1 MGIAFVDQLSEL
13 DDDALTSRFRE
24 LELQRRSI
32 EAEMA
37 CIVRAGEQREL
48 HALDGHR
55 SMKHWVTAQT
65 NGPSAD
71 AARLRRLARAF
82 DVVPELVDAL
92 AEGRV
97 GVPQAYEVARLGSN
111 PRVRDQ
117 LDSMGSTLLRH
128 AEHLGFD
135 DFRVVTR
142 RWETLAD
149 LDGAERNDE
158 ISHERRSAS
167 VLDVDGSLSV
177 RATGGTGMVTAEMIG
192 IFQQFVD
199 AEFDKDVAARTAAFG
214 PDAPASKLPRTDA
227 QRRYDAM
234 VAVFRAAV
242 VAPADGVAPTPIVN
256 VVVGFQT
263 LQRILA
269 RRGMGLEPEPLR
281 PEDVAVERIES
292 STGVTLAP
300 DDVVAACLSGV
311 VRRVVIDSAGVV
323 VDAGRKRRLFTGV
336 ARELA
341 LLLWQRCGHLGC
353 TVPADRCQVDHMAEW
368 DADDGPTDQSNAH
381 PRCDTHNPFKSKH
394 RLRSVRDPNGY
405 IVDYRA
411 DGTPMLPAGRR
422 PPDDTPPDDTPP
434 IGAVADTEL
443 HDVWH
448 RLVAD
453 RTARRSWEHRVHRTT
468 AECLRTA
475 AGVAAAVEAIT
486 RSSDG

>member
-1 MGIAFVDQLSEL
+1 MALGLVDRIAGC
-13 DDDALTSRFRE
+13 DDDVLTARFRE

-37 CIVRAGEQREL
+37 CIVRAGERRGL
-48 HALDGHR
+48 HTVDGHR
-55 SMKHWVTAQT
+55 SMKQWVTAQT

-92 AEGRV
+92 SEGRI
-97 GVPQAYEVARLGSN
+97 GVAQANEVARLTSN

-117 LDSMGSTLLRH
+117 LDSMASTLLRH
-128 AEHLGFD
+128 AEHLVFD

-142 RWETLAD
+142 RWEALAD

-158 ISHERRSAS
+158 ISHDRRSAS
-167 VLDVDGSLSV
+167 VLDADGSVSI
-177 RATGGTGMVTAEMIG
+177 RATGGTGMVTAELIG

-199 AEFDKDVAARTAAFG
+199 AEFAKDVAARTAEFG
-214 PDAPASKLPRTDA
+214 ADAPASRLPRTDA
-227 QRRYDAM
+227 QRRYDAL
-234 VAVFRAAV
+234 VEVFRAAAL
-242 VAPADGVAPTPIVN
+242 APADGLAPKPVVN
-256 VVVGFQT
+256 VVVGFVT

-269 RRGMGLEPEPLR
+269 RRGLGLEPEPPR
-281 PEDVAVERIES
+281 PEDLAVERLES

-300 DDVVAACLSGV
+300 DDVIAACLSGV
-311 VRRVVIDSAGVV
+311 VRRVVIDAAGVV

-353 TVPADRCQVDHMAEW
+353 NVPGDLCQVDHIAEW
-368 DADDGPTDQSNAH
+368 DADDGPTDQSNGH
-381 PRCDTHNPFKSKH
+381 PRCDSHNPFKSKH

-405 IVDYRA
+405 IIDYRA
-411 DGTPMLPAGRR
+411 NGTPILPAGRR
-422 PPDDTPPDDTPP
+422 PPDEQP
-434 IGAVADTEL
+434 AVETEL
-443 HDVWH
+443 HSMWN

-453 RTARRSWEHRVHRTT
+453 RSAARSWDRRVHRTT
-468 AECLRTA
+468 AGQLATA
-475 AGVAAAVEAIT
+475 EGVAAAVEAIT
-486 RSSDG
+486 SSLDD

>member
-1 MGIAFVDQLSEL
+1 LLCEQVFSSLGFMALGLVDRIAEC
-13 DDDALTSRFRE
+13 DDDVLTARFRE

-37 CIVRAGEQREL
+37 CIVRAGERRAL
-48 HALDGHR
+48 HTADGHR
-55 SMKHWVTAQT
+55 SMKQWVTAQT

-92 AEGRV
+92 SEGRI
-97 GVPQAYEVARLGSN
+97 GVAQANEVARLTSN

-117 LDSMGSTLLRH
+117 LDSMSSTLLRH
-128 AEHLGFD
+128 AEHLVFD

-158 ISHERRSAS
+158 LSHDRRSAS
-167 VLDVDGSLSV
+167 VLDADGSVSI
-177 RATGGTGMVTAEMIG
+177 RATGGTGMVTAELIG

-199 AEFDKDVAARTAAFG
+199 AEFAKDVAARTAEFG

-227 QRRYDAM
+227 QRRYDAL
-234 VAVFRAAV
+234 VEVFRAAAL
-242 VAPADGVAPTPIVN
+242 APVDGLAPKPVVN
-256 VVVGFQT
+256 VVVGFVT

-269 RRGMGLEPEPLR
+269 RRSMGLEPEPPR
-281 PEDVAVERIES
+281 PEDLAVERIES

-300 DDVVAACLSGV
+300 DDVIAACLSGV

-341 LLLWQRCGHLGC
+341 LLLWQRCGHLAC
-353 TVPADRCQVDHMAEW
+353 TVSADQCQVDHIAEW
-368 DADDGPTDQSNAH
+368 DADDGPTDQSNGH

-405 IVDYRA
+405 MVDYRA
-411 DGTPMLPAGRR
+411 DGTPMLPVGRR
-422 PPDDTPPDDTPP
+422 PPDEQPTVDP
-434 IGAVADTEL
+434 EFE
-443 HDVWH
+443 DV
-448 RLVAD
+448 
-453 RTARRSWEHRVHRTT
+453 
-468 AECLRTA
+468 
-475 AGVAAAVEAIT
+475 
-486 RSSDG
+486 